1 MTWTTARPTKVRG
14 FMITIA
20 QKVFATSGALL
31 LLLAAGIVGC
41 EPKTKFICC
50 TQADRVDQTNSL
62 LWSDDIEQHAFERAL
77 QRTIERQ
84 EAERRPSSMSHLHL
98 HIAQSIIEPCPGI
111 PDKLG

>member
-41 EPKTKFICC
+41 EPKTKFIRC
-50 TQADRVDQTNSL
+50 TQADCVDQTNSL
-62 LWSDDIEQHAFERAL
+62 LWNNDAEQRTFERVL
-77 QRTIERQ
+77 QRAIERQ
-84 EAERRPSSMSHLHL
+84 EAERRWLHSQ
-98 HIAQSIIEPCPGI
+98 I
-111 PDKLG
+111 

>member
-31 LLLAAGIVGC
+31 LLLATGIADC
-41 EPKTKFICC
+41 EPKTSFIRC
-50 TQADRVDQTNSL
+50 TQADCVDQTNSL
-62 LWSDDIEQHAFERAL
+62 LWNNDAEQRAFERAL

-84 EAERRPSSMSHLHL
+84 EAERRWLHSQ
-98 HIAQSIIEPCPGI
+98 I
-111 PDKLG
+111 